1 MFRNSVTAFV
11 AFQVGL
17 RLKVCRGDSVR
28 KVLVQE
34 AKTFGVS
41 TVILGTS
48 KSHHTIRSSAWV
60 AKYCAKKLPK
70 CISVFSVDNG
80 KIAFRREANG
90 NCGDRG
96 FDLFSFL
103 SAFILVFY
111 VARCCLIICALSVK
125 CVLLSEVRSDKK
137 KKKRE

>member
-1 MFRNSVTAFV
+1 M
-11 AFQVGL
+11 
-17 RLKVCRGDSVR
+17 CRGGSVR
-28 KVLVQE
+28 KALVQE
-34 AKTFGVS
+34 AKAFGVS

-90 NCGDRG
+90 NCSDRG
-96 FDLFSFL
+96 FALFLPFL
-103 SAFILVFY
+103 RLFY
-111 VARCCLIICALSVK
+111 LGRCCCSITCFF
-125 CVLLSEVRSDKK
+125 SEMCFTFLVRLEK
-137 KKKRE
+137 EN

>member
-1 MFRNSVTAFV
+1 M
-11 AFQVGL
+11 
-17 RLKVCRGDSVR
+17 CRGDSVR

-96 FDLFSFL
+96 SDLFSFL
-103 SAFILVFY
+103 STFILFY
-111 VARCCLIICALSVK
+111 LARCCLICALSVK
-125 CVLLSEVRSDKK
+125 CVLLIVRSEK
-137 KKKRE
+137 